1 MYVCIIVVLVA
12 VTVIVYDPSG
22 VERDVDTVR
31 VDLEYGPTVEGSD
44 VIGPCRRSGET
55 DAERLT
61 VSLNP
66 SVPCIETVNVVE
78 PPLLTELEDG
88 LTVRVKSGGWDTLN
102 DTTTEWDNLLLVP

>member
-44 VIGPCRRSGET
+44 EIGPCRRSGET
-55 DAERLT
+55 VAERTT

-66 SVPCIETVNVVE
+66 LVPCIVTVNVVE
-78 PPLLTELEDG
+78 PPLPTELEDG
-88 LTVRVKSGGWDTLN
+88 LTVRVKSGGCDTLN
-102 DTTTEWDNLLLVP
+102 DTTTE

>member
-31 VDLEYGPTVEGSD
+31 VDLEYGPTLEGSD
-44 VIGPCRRSGET
+44 VVGPWRRSGET

-66 SVPCIETVNVVE
+66 SVPCIVTVNVVE
-78 PPLLTELEDG
+78 PPLLTEPEDG
-88 LTVRVKSGGWDTLN
+88 LTVSMKSGGWDTLN
-102 DTTTEWDNLLLVP
+102 DTTTE

>member
-1 MYVCIIVVLVA
+1 MYVRVIVVLVA

-55 DAERLT
+55 DA
-61 VSLNP
+61 
-66 SVPCIETVNVVE
+66 
-78 PPLLTELEDG
+78 
-88 LTVRVKSGGWDTLN
+88 
-102 DTTTEWDNLLLVP
+102 

>member
-1 MYVCIIVVLVA
+1 MYVCIIVLLVA

-31 VDLEYGPTVEGSD
+31 VDLEYGPTLEGSD
-44 VIGPCRRSGET
+44 VVGPWRRSGET

-66 SVPCIETVNVVE
+66 SVPCIVTANVVE
-78 PPLLTELEDG
+78 PPLLTEPEDG
-88 LTVRVKSGGWDTLN
+88 LTVSMKSGGWDTLN
-102 DTTTEWDNLLLVP
+102 DTTTE

>member
-1 MYVCIIVVLVA
+1 
-12 VTVIVYDPSG
+12 
-22 VERDVDTVR
+22 VERDVDTMR
-31 VDLEYGPTVEGSD
+31 VDLEYGPTVEGSN

-66 SVPCIETVNVVE
+66 SVPCIVTVNVVE